1 MITNNTFISQAL
13 WNSQIPAKRTVILI
27 RWPVVLVCSY
37 LVIYS
42 NLKILFPTTV
52 MLLPLLFVG
61 SNILLYYLEEEYL
74 SRTRVLS
81 ALVIFDTLVLTL
93 CLVAHGEV
101 DSDLYLTY
109 FLIIIISCLLQDLR
123 SLAIITVLAPVIYG
137 SLLFRFSGAS
147 NTELYLRLP
156 FLFITSLFFGYF
168 AYVIRSERALREHSE
183 KENRAKMEIYNV
195 VSHEFRTP
203 LAIIQGFIQLI
214 KDKDMGEINE
224 SQQKGLEAAFQQC
237 NDLQFTINNI
247 LEAGRVASDA
257 APIEKKELN
266 LPQFIAELKAGYD
279 SSSPLR
285 TVPIYWDYS
294 PEPPVFVVSDK
305 AKLKV
310 IFQNLINNSIR
321 FTMQGEIRI
330 SVRYRAQSKQIELQ
344 VMDTGI
350 GIPKEAHSL
359 IFDQFRQLDSSSTR
373 SFEGTG
379 LGLYIVKQF
388 TKILGGEVSVES
400 EIGHGSTFTVV
411 IPVDLPAANGL
422 ETHDLTL
429 GQTEAYGH

>member
-1 MITNNTFISQAL
+1 MFAAQAL

-42 NLKILFPTTV
+42 NLKILFPTVTA
-52 MLLPLLFVG
+52 LLPLIFVA
-61 SNILLYYLEEEYL
+61 SNIVLYYLQEEYL

-81 ALVIFDTLVLTL
+81 ALVVFDTLVLTL

-137 SLLFRFSGAS
+137 SLLFRFSNTS
-147 NTELYLRLP
+147 HTELYLRLP

-203 LAIIQGFIQLI
+203 LSIIEGFIQLI
-214 KDKDMGEINE
+214 KDRHMGEINE
-224 SQQKGLEAAFQQC
+224 NQEKGLEAALQQC
-237 NDLQFTINNI
+237 TDLEFTINNI

-257 APIEKKELN
+257 APIEKKEFN
-266 LPQFIAELKAGYD
+266 LLQFVAELKAGYD

-285 TVPIYWDYS
+285 TVPIHWDYS
-294 PEPPVFVVSDK
+294 PELPVSLVSDK

-321 FTMQGEIRI
+321 FTKEGEIRI
-330 SVRYRAQSKQIELQ
+330 SVRYRAQTKQVELR
-344 VMDTGI
+344 VTDTGV

-359 IFDQFRQLDSSSTR
+359 IFEQFRQLDSSSSR
-373 SFEGTG
+373 PFEGMG
-379 LGLYIVKQF
+379 LGLYIVKEF
-388 TKILGGEVSVES
+388 TKILGGDVSLES
-400 EIGHGSTFTVV
+400 EIGRGSTFTVV
-411 IPVDLPAANGL
+411 VPVEIPTESKLATQSLILD
-422 ETHDLTL
+422 H
-429 GQTEAYGH
+429 TEAYGH